1 MTRMKVIRKKITET
15 KDGTKSVNLIQII
28 YQSHLHAA
36 EYLHKL
42 YKIDKGMY
50 RTYVK
55 KHFSEISN
63 CDDGY
68 EYGVSYYF
76 TVDNVTKVIVPSGSD
91 ATTIIPLVTKR
102 ESGSFIFIIGVP
114 N

>member
-1 MTRMKVIRKKITET
+1 MKVIRKKITET
-15 KDGTKSVNLIQII
+15 KDGTKSVNLTQIT

-36 EYLHKL
+36 ECLHKL
-42 YKIDKGMY
+42 YKIDRGMY

-63 CDDGY
+63 YDNGY

-76 TVDNVTKVIVPSGSD
+76 TIDNITIKACIEGAEEKVEKLFG
-91 ATTIIPLVTKR
+91 
-102 ESGSFIFIIGVP
+102 E
-114 N
+114 